1 MDRDSQKWSL
11 KIKISHLSDSGC
23 WKGFL
28 PSKVSGLTVFR
39 QLIFLEMQLA
49 NEEIW
54 DFQDTHST
62 FTQVFEVQN
71 LWQPWITLTR
81 STLNVFCWI
90 ISHHLTFLL
99 LHRMIFTRYAW
110 VQSFFTENLCGII
123 LWNKEL
129 INPIQHMLILCPR
142 RIQCSSSLIILKH
155 LHFQNVLWALSL
167 CWEFQ
172 FFLSFWMHWHFQ
184 ALCCS
189 RTLIAGNHLSSYLL
203 SGVLE
208 TGNVRPQPYTLI
220 CHRAS
225 PSAHHCGIALL

>member
-11 KIKISHLSDSGC
+11 KIKVSHLSDSGC
-23 WKGFL
+23 WLLEGRLLAQQGLWSHSLQTVNLCGNLGFSGYPQHL
-28 PSKVSGLTVFR
+28 HPGIWGPKSVTAMDYTDKV
-39 QLIFLEMQLA
+39 
-49 NEEIW
+49 
-54 DFQDTHST
+54 HS
-62 FTQVFEVQN
+62 EC
-71 LWQPWITLTR
+71 
-81 STLNVFCWI
+81 FCWI